1 MTFIPCGCSSS
12 PPDFN
17 PSGYGDN
24 SRSPSSIAAPS
35 NGVVPAGAIYTATL
49 GNAVG
54 DNGNVGIAINNSG
67 DLTAVR
73 GGIVAGTFGRPLG
86 PVATPVAPL
95 RTRFTAST
103 PSPRAMRTA
112 PASNA
117 AVHIEN
123 SGSAF
128 GGTGAGIYAF
138 SNSATTIVTT
148 AFSSRALASPAVAN
162 RPSAHTDEATNARV
176 AAQPESNTIWRSM
189 TSSLG

>member
-1 MTFIPCGCSSS
+1 L
-12 PPDFN
+12 
-17 PSGYGDN
+17 
-24 SRSPSSIAAPS
+24 S

-73 GGIVAGTFGRPLG
+73 GGIVAGTFGSALG
-86 PVATPVAPL
+86 AGSNAG
-95 RTRFTAST
+95 ST
-103 PSPRAMRTA
+103 IKNALYGIYTVTKSDANGA
-112 PASNA
+112 CSNA

-138 SNSATTIVTT
+138 SNSATTIVTAAT

-176 AAQPESNTIWRSM
+176 AAQPETNTIWRSM